1 MLDEG
6 SSLKNKSGGANKP
19 MSAIAGGVK
28 AATSSL
34 GKSVRKKNN
43 TNSAGGIS
51 PQAMSGGLQAA
62 GLLGGPA
69 VAAVTNVTAAM
80 ATATNGFQNLAG
92 ITQSDFTSI
101 FKAQMGGGDLY
112 SALKRSTVD
121 DLKGKGPNPTETD
134 FIIHG
139 LMAEPFKYSVTDDPP
154 YTNAAFGRTYL
165 DNFLSN
171 GQIVTFTP
179 GIAMLLPGISAK
191 ISDAFLNAAVN
202 NAEDAQDKTE
212 QLQGEIAEK
221 GEGRFYEFRPS
232 NNTYWKYVN
241 TIWQHLIILAGLQSY
256 KSRVA
261 SAYTGKPNSTLLDI
275 HWDVVS
281 AGDTLGRLL
290 YRTMGNPE
298 TQFVLAEQL
307 NFQSFVPF
315 YHDGPVQSS
324 IGVDNQAGESELGAK
339 LNTFGGLGDL
349 GRELAFLTGKSY
361 ETINAEEDVNNK
373 DQKMTGSN
381 FLKSK
386 RWGIKTIVPD
396 IWKDASSNAREHQ
409 LQFRLATAEG
419 TPEGYA
425 FHVLKPLAHI
435 LPMALPIHSVGNFGF
450 SAPFLCRMYSKGL
463 PSMDVGMITSLSA
476 TVDPKTM
483 TGMGLMT
490 DMTLTVTVRDMTPV
504 VALPHHNNGLAPL
517 NAVGYMSILG
527 GLAGANAVLLDW
539 TKFAGPNALAS
550 LKNMISPTRNWAG
563 LRRMTMDAAG
573 KMKAYIVNML

>member
-6 SSLKNKSGGANKP
+6 SSLKNKSGGANKSV
-19 MSAIAGGVK
+19 SAIAGGVK
-28 AATSSL
+28 AASASL

-43 TNSAGGIS
+43 TNSAGGVS
-51 PQAMSGGLQAA
+51 PEAMDVAFKMA
-62 GLLGGPA
+62 GMNGPLG
-69 VAAVTNVTAAM
+69 AAVG
-80 ATATNGFQNLAG
+80 ATTSALSAATNGFQNLAG
-92 ITQSDFTSI
+92 IKQADFTSA
-101 FKAQMGGGDLY
+101 FHAAFGGGDLY

-121 DLKGKGPNPTETD
+121 DLSGKGKNPTETD
-134 FIIHG
+134 FIMHG

-154 YTNAAFGRTYL
+154 YANAAFGRTYL

-221 GEGRFYEFRPS
+221 GEGRFYEFRAS

-275 HWDVVS
+275 HWDVIH
-281 AGDTLGRLL
+281 AEDTLGKLL
-290 YRTMGNPE
+290 YRAIGNPE
-298 TQFVLAEQL
+298 VELMITEQIS
-307 NFQSFVPF
+307 FQSFVPF

-361 ETINAEEDVNNK
+361 ETINAEEDMNNK

-450 SAPFLCRMYSKGL
+450 SAPFLCRMYSRGL

-504 VALPHHNNGLAPL
+504 VALPHNNNGLAPH

-539 TKFAGPNALAS
+539 TKFSGPNALAS

-563 LRRMTMDAAG
+563 LRRMAMDAAG
-573 KMKAYIVNML
+573 KIKAYIVNML

>member
-1 MLDEG
+1 MADARTD
-6 SSLKNKSGGANKP
+6 KINKF
-19 MSAIAGGVK
+19 
-28 AATSSL
+28 TSSL
-34 GKSVRKKNN
+34 TGGAKAASSAIKKSTTGKAKSS
-43 TNSAGGIS
+43 NSAGGIS
-51 PQAMSGGLQAA
+51 PEAMDVAFKMA
-62 GLLGGPA
+62 GMNGPLG
-69 VAAVTNVTAAM
+69 AAVG
-80 ATATNGFQNLAG
+80 ATTSALSAATNGFQNLAG
-92 ITQSDFTSI
+92 IAQADFT
-101 FKAQMGGGDLY
+101 KAFHAVMGGGDLY

-121 DLKGKGPNPTETD
+121 NLKGKGPNPTETD
-134 FIIHG
+134 FIMHG

-221 GEGRFYEFRPS
+221 GEGRFYEFRAS

-261 SAYTGKPNSTLLDI
+261 SAYTGKPNATLLDI
-275 HWDVVS
+275 HWDVIH
-281 AGDTLGRLL
+281 AEDTLGKLL
-290 YRTMGNPE
+290 YRAIGNPE
-298 TQFVLAEQL
+298 VELMLTEQIS
-307 NFQSFVPF
+307 FQSFVPF

-324 IGVDNQAGESELGAK
+324 IGVDNQAGESELGSK

-361 ETINAEEDVNNK
+361 ETINAEEDMNNK

-504 VALPHHNNGLAPL
+504 VALPHHNNGLAPH

-573 KMKAYIVNML
+573 KMKAYIVNLF

>member
-1 MLDEG
+1 MLDRG
-6 SSLKNKSGGANKP
+6 PNVGKATN
-19 MSAIAGGVK
+19 AIAGGAK
-28 AATSSL
+28 AATSAL
-34 GKSVRKKNN
+34 GKARNAKK
-43 TNSAGGIS
+43 TATASAGGIS
-51 PQAMSGGLQAA
+51 PDAMNVALKAA
-62 GLLGGPA
+62 GLTGGA
-69 VAAVTNVTAAM
+69 GAAAVGATASAM
-80 ATATNGFQNLAG
+80 SSATNGFQNLAG
-92 ITQSDFTSI
+92 IKQADFTTA
-101 FKAQMGGGDLY
+101 FNAAFGGGDLY
-112 SALKRSTVD
+112 TALKKSTIDNLKSRSEDATSTNF
-121 DLKGKGPNPTETD
+121 KIN
-134 FIIHG
+134 G

-171 GQIVTFTP
+171 GQIVVFTP

-191 ISDAFLNAAVN
+191 VSDAFLNAAVN
-202 NAEDAQDKTE
+202 NAEDAEDRTA
-212 QLQGEIAEK
+212 QLQGEIADK

-261 SAYTGKPNSTLLDI
+261 SAYTGKPGSTLLDI
-275 HWDVVS
+275 YWDQVS
-281 AGDTLGRLL
+281 AGDTLGKML
-290 YRTMGNPE
+290 YRAIGNPE
-298 TQFVLAEQL
+298 TELMLTEQIS
-307 NFQSFVPF
+307 FQSFVPF

-324 IGVDNQAGESELGAK
+324 IGVDNQAGESELGSK
-339 LNTFGGLGDL
+339 LNSFGGLGDL

-361 ETINAEEDVNNK
+361 ETINAEEDMNNK

-386 RWGIKTIVPD
+386 RWGVKTIVPD

-490 DMTLTVTVRDMTPV
+490 DMILTVTVRDMTPV
-504 VALPHHNNGLAPL
+504 VALPHHNNGLAPH

-527 GLAGANAVLLDW
+527 GLAGANSILLDW

-550 LKNMISPTRNWAG
+550 LKNMISPTRNWGG
-563 LRRMTMDAAG
+563 LRRRFMDAAG
-573 KMKAYIVNML
+573 QMKAYIVNML

>member
-1 MLDEG
+1 MADARSDKIKKFT
-6 SSLKNKSGGANKP
+6 SSLAGGA
-19 MSAIAGGVK
+19 K
-28 AATSSL
+28 AASSSL
-34 GKSVRKKNN
+34 GKAKNTKK
-43 TNSAGGIS
+43 TTTSAGGIS
-51 PQAMSGGLQAA
+51 PQAMSAGLQAA
-62 GLLGGPA
+62 GLVGGPA
-69 VAAVTNVTAAM
+69 VAAVNNVTAALS
-80 ATATNGFQNLAG
+80 TATDGFKNLAG
-92 ITQSDFTSI
+92 IKQSNLSDI
-101 FKAQMGGGDLY
+101 FKAQLGGGDLY
-112 SALKRSTVD
+112 SALKRSTID
-121 DLKGKGPNPTETD
+121 DLKRQGPTETD
-134 FIIHG
+134 FKIHG

-171 GQIVTFTP
+171 GQIVTFSP
-179 GIAMLLPGISAK
+179 GIAMLLPGISSK

-202 NAEDAQDKTE
+202 NADDAQEKTE
-212 QLQGEIAEK
+212 QLQGEIGEK
-221 GEGRFYEFRPS
+221 GEGRFYEFRGAS
-232 NNTYWKYVN
+232 NSYWKYVN

-261 SAYTGKPNSTLLDI
+261 SAYTGKPGSTLLDI
-275 HWDVVS
+275 YWDNIAVE
-281 AGDTLGRLL
+281 DTLGKLL

-298 TQFVLAEQL
+298 SQFALAEQL
-307 NFQSFVPF
+307 NFQAFIPF

-361 ETINAEEDVNNK
+361 ETINAEEDMENK

-386 RWGIKTIVPD
+386 RWGVKTIVPD

-504 VALPHHNNGLAPL
+504 VALPHNNNGWAPL

-573 KMKAYIVNML
+573 QMKAYIVNML

>member
-19 MSAIAGGVK
+19 MGAIAGGVK

-34 GKSVRKKNN
+34 GKSIRKKNN
-43 TNSAGGIS
+43 TNSAGGVS
-51 PQAMSGGLQAA
+51 PEAMDVAFKMA
-62 GLLGGPA
+62 GMNGPLG
-69 VAAVTNVTAAM
+69 AAVG
-80 ATATNGFQNLAG
+80 ATTSALSAATNGFQNLAG
-92 ITQSDFTSI
+92 IAQADFT
-101 FKAQMGGGDLY
+101 KAFNAAFGGGDLY
-112 SALKRSTVD
+112 TALKRSTVD
-121 DLKGKGPNPTETD
+121 NLKKENPTETD
-134 FIIHG
+134 FKIHG

-154 YTNAAFGRTYL
+154 YTNASFGRTYL

-179 GIAMLLPGISAK
+179 GIAMLLPGISSK

-202 NAEDAQDKTE
+202 NAEDAQEKTE
-212 QLQGEIAEK
+212 QLQGEIGEK

-261 SAYTGKPNSTLLDI
+261 AAYTGNPSATLLDVY
-275 HWDVVS
+275 WDKVS
-281 AGDTLGRLL
+281 AGDTLGKML
-290 YRTMGNPE
+290 YRAIGNPE
-298 TQFVLAEQL
+298 VELMLTEQIS
-307 NFQSFVPF
+307 FQSFVPF
-315 YHDGPVQSS
+315 YHDGPVQSA

-361 ETINAEEDVNNK
+361 ETINAEEDTSNK

-450 SAPFLCRMYSKGL
+450 SAPFLCRMYSRGL

-563 LRRMTMDAAG
+563 LRRITMDAAG

>member
-6 SSLKNKSGGANKP
+6 SSLKNKSGGANKT
-19 MSAIAGGVK
+19 MGAIAGGVK
-28 AATSSL
+28 AAASSL
-34 GKSVRKKNN
+34 GKMTGKKKNTSN
-43 TNSAGGIS
+43 AGGVS
-51 PQAMSGGLQAA
+51 PQAMSTALQAA
-62 GLLGGPA
+62 GLAGGPA
-69 VAAVTNVTAAM
+69 VAAVANVTAAM
-80 ATATNGFQNLAG
+80 ATATDGFKNLSG
-92 ITQSDFTSI
+92 ITQSDFTKI
-101 FKAQMGGGDLY
+101 FSAQIGGGDLY
-112 SALKRSTVD
+112 TALKRSTVD
-121 DLKGKGPNPTETD
+121 NLKKENPTETD
-134 FIIHG
+134 FKIHG

-154 YTNAAFGRTYL
+154 YTNASFGRTYL

-179 GIAMLLPGISAK
+179 GIAMLLPGISSK

-202 NAEDAQDKTE
+202 NAEDAQQKTE
-212 QLQGEIAEK
+212 ELQGEIGEK
-221 GEGRFYEFRPS
+221 GEGRFYEFRAA

-261 SAYTGKPNSTLLDI
+261 SAYTGTPGSTLLDI
-275 HWDVVS
+275 YWDHVA
-281 AGDTLGRLL
+281 AGDTLSKLL

-307 NFQSFVPF
+307 DFQSFIPF
-315 YHDGPVQSS
+315 YHDGPVQSA

-361 ETINAEEDVNNK
+361 ETINAEEDIANK
-373 DQKMTGSN
+373 DQQMTGSN

-450 SAPFLCRMYSKGL
+450 SAPFLCRMYSRGL

-504 VALPHHNNGLAPL
+504 VALPHNNNGFAPL

-527 GLAGANAVLLDW
+527 GLAGANSIMLDW

-563 LRRMTMDAAG
+563 LRRLTMDAAG

>member
-1 MLDEG
+1 MLDQG
-6 SSLKNKSGGANKP
+6 SNSKGKLKNALGGGLAAAASSISNATKGRTKSA
-19 MSAIAGGVK
+19 
-28 AATSSL
+28 
-34 GKSVRKKNN
+34 
-43 TNSAGGIS
+43 NSAGGIS

-69 VAAVTNVTAAM
+69 VAAATNAA
-80 ATATNGFQNLAG
+80 AAISTATNGFQNLSG
-92 ITQSDFTSI
+92 ITQADFTSI
-101 FKAQMGGGDLY
+101 FKAQFGGGDLY
-112 SALKRSTVD
+112 SALKRSTID
-121 DLKGKGPNPTETD
+121 DLKGRGEDATSTN
-134 FIIHG
+134 FSIHG

-154 YTNAAFGRTYL
+154 YANAAFGRTYL

-179 GIAMLLPGISAK
+179 GIAMLLPGISSK

-202 NAEDAQDKTE
+202 NAEDAQEKTE
-212 QLQGEIAEK
+212 QLQGEIGEK

-241 TIWQHLIILAGLQSY
+241 AVWQHLIVLAGLQSY

-261 SAYTGKPNSTLLDI
+261 AAYTGNPSATLLDI
-275 HWDVVS
+275 YWDKVS
-281 AGDTLGRLL
+281 AGDTLGKLL
-290 YRTMGNPE
+290 YRAIGNPE
-298 TQFVLAEQL
+298 VELMLTEQIS
-307 NFQSFVPF
+307 FQSFVPF

-339 LNTFGGLGDL
+339 LNSFGGLGDL

-361 ETINAEEDVNNK
+361 ETINAEEDMENK

-386 RWGIKTIVPD
+386 RWGVKTIVPD

-504 VALPHHNNGLAPL
+504 VALPHHNNGLAPH

-539 TKFAGPNALAS
+539 TKFTGPNALAS
-550 LKNMISPTRNWAG
+550 LKNMISPTRNWG
-563 LRRMTMDAAG
+563 GIRRRFMDAAG
-573 KMKAYIVNML
+573 VAKAYIVNML

>member
-1 MLDEG
+1 MADARSDKIKKFTSALT
-6 SSLKNKSGGANKP
+6 GGA
-19 MSAIAGGVK
+19 K
-28 AATSSL
+28 AASSSL
-34 GKSVRKKNN
+34 GKATNTKK
-43 TNSAGGIS
+43 TTTTSAGGIS
-51 PQAMSGGLQAA
+51 PQAMDVALKSA
-62 GLLGGPA
+62 GINGP
-69 VAAVTNVTAAM
+69 VGAAVGAVTSALSS
-80 ATATNGFQNLAG
+80 ATNGFQNLSG
-92 ITQSDFTSI
+92 ITQADFT
-101 FKAQMGGGDLY
+101 KAFNAAIGGGDLY

-121 DLKGKGPNPTETD
+121 NLKGKGPNPTETD
-134 FIIHG
+134 FIMHG

-221 GEGRFYEFRPS
+221 GEGRFYEFRAS

-261 SAYTGKPNSTLLDI
+261 AAYTGKPNATLLDI
-275 HWDVVS
+275 HWDVIH
-281 AGDTLGRLL
+281 AEDTLGKLL
-290 YRTMGNPE
+290 YRAIGNPE
-298 TQFVLAEQL
+298 VELMITEQIS
-307 NFQSFVPF
+307 FQSFVPF

-361 ETINAEEDVNNK
+361 ETINAEEDMNNK

-504 VALPHHNNGLAPL
+504 VALPHHNNGLAPH

-539 TKFAGPNALAS
+539 TKFAGPNALTS

-573 KMKAYIVNML
+573 KMKAYIVNLF